1 MKRGKEQQNFINF
14 IKMFN
19 LQQNVIE
26 WYVTKGGFDMSE
38 KGKLTLQIFY
48 PRDRGS
54 VYKRLKS
61 DLAKHS
67 YNTVTKFNKFI
78 YENNN

>member
-1 MKRGKEQQNFINF
+1 MVAENNYAMPDKLEILPG
-14 IKMFN
+14 FN
-19 LQQNVIE
+19 STKS
-26 WYVTKGGFDMSE
+26 VTKGGFDMSE
-38 KGKLTLQIFY
+38 KGELTLQIFY